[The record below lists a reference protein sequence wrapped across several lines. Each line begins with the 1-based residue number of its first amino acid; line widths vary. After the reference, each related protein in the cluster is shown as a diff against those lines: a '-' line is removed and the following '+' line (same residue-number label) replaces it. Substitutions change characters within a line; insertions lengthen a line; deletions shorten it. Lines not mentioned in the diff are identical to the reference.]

1 MGGVLC
7 RALAAATCRYNGRR
21 FFRGCSDVR
30 FLYTLLLYLLLPII
44 LLREQWRACRV
55 GARAAPL
62 SDRFGHGPIIAP
74 GALWVHCVSVGETMA
89 AVPLVE
95 ALLAGGQP
103 VLMTSTTR
111 TGAERA
117 RDRFAGRIRHCFM
130 PFDTPCAVSRFL
142 DRVRPRALVILETE
156 LWPNLLHTCRQ
167 RKIPVLL
174 VNARLS
180 EKSARG
186 YARFGGLTHNMLAS
200 LAAISTQTQADADRF
215 LALGVSAQ
223 RLHVNGNLKFDI
235 AVDESLHARAL
246 ALRAGFGTRPVW
258 IAASTHA
265 GEEDVLLAAH
275 REICRHFPEAL
286 LVLVPRHPER
296 FGDVAALVARSGLS
310 CARRSR
316 NELPSAHTS
325 IYLGDTMGELPLLYG
340 LADVAFVGGS
350 LVPTGGHNLVEP
362 AALGLPLLAGP
373 HLFNFQQ
380 IADDLQATGALDIAA
395 DAKAIAVK
403 TINLFGS
410 ASSRAAVGRKG
421 RDYVAANR
429 GACARTLALIRRLS
443 PHSYIEVI

>member
-1 MGGVLC
+1 M
-7 RALAAATCRYNGRR
+7 
-21 FFRGCSDVR
+21 R
-30 FLYTLLLYLLLPII
+30 FLYTLLLYLLLPAI
-44 LLREQWRACRV
+44 LLREQWRARRV
-55 GARAAPL
+55 GARPAPL
-62 SDRFGHGPIIAP
+62 SDRFGCGPITTP
-74 GALWVHCVSVGETMA
+74 DALWVHCVSVGETMA

-95 ALLAGGQP
+95 ALLASGQP

-117 RDRFAGRIRHCFM
+117 RDRFAGRIQYCFM

-142 DRVRPRALVILETE
+142 DHARPRALVILETE
-156 LWPNLLHTCRQ
+156 LWPNLLHACSQ

-186 YARFGGLTHNMLAS
+186 YARFGALARNMLES
-200 LAAISTQTQADADRF
+200 LAAVSTQTAADAARF
-215 LALGVSAQ
+215 LALGVPAQ

-235 AVDESLHARAL
+235 ALDESLHAEA
-246 ALRAGFGTRPVW
+246 AMLRAGFGKRPIW
-258 IAASTHA
+258 IATSTHA
-265 GEEDVLLAAH
+265 GEEEIVLAAH
-275 REICRHFPEAL
+275 REISRHFPDAL

-296 FGDVAALVARSGLS
+296 FGDVAALVARSGFS

-316 NELPSAHTS
+316 DELPAAHTM

-362 AALGLPLLAGP
+362 AALGLPILAGP

-380 IADDLQATGALDIAA
+380 IADDLQAAGALRIVADQAELAMQLQNLFADKELRCAIGTGA
-395 DAKAIAVK
+395 
-403 TINLFGS
+403 
-410 ASSRAAVGRKG
+410 
-421 RDYVAANR
+421 RDYVVKNR
-429 GACARTLALIRRLS
+429 GACTRTLKLVTTAIARTQADHS
-443 PHSYIEVI
+443 PDVS